1 MLIAQTIRKAYHF
14 VDAATPI
21 FLYLDN
27 AGGHGTDDCV
37 TQYVKMLEDD
47 YNVICVHQRPRSPAT
62 NMLDLGVW
70 MAFQNVVEKIHAGKV
85 KERDAL
91 ARTVEDAWREMDPIK
106 LTNVWNRW
114 RLVLDLIIEDDGG
127 NRKVESKRGKLFRAP
142 PEEPECV
149 RDVVDR
155 EETVVDAVDEEDLDA
170 EPGFDEEFDAAREAE
185 AEAAGGWAC

>member
-1 MLIAQTIRKAYHF
+1 M
-14 VDAATPI
+14 
-21 FLYLDN
+21 DN

-37 TQYVKMLEDD
+37 TEYVKMLEED

-91 ARTVEDAWREMDPIK
+91 ARTVDDAWREMDPIK

-142 PEEPECV
+142 PEEPECIH
-149 RDVVDR
+149 DVVSR
-155 EETVVDAVDEEDLDA
+155 EETVMDAADEEDLDA
-170 EPGFDEEFDAAREAE
+170 EPGFEEEYDAAREAE
-185 AEAAGGWAC
+185 LEEAARSAGGWGC